1 LEKIVVTAVG
11 DLMLGDGPLSL
22 GVGVASSIS
31 KVGGDSIFKLAK
43 PILERGDI
51 VFGNLEAVLARGVIA
66 KTAPNR
72 RQLIGSPPSV
82 SSLKQAGFNVLSIA
96 NNHALEHGNTALLDS
111 IEHLKKEHIRTIGQ
125 NLEIIEIKGT
135 KVALLAYCLIED
147 STAYT
152 STGDPDQICSQIKKA
167 KSETNLV
174 IVSMHWGDEFIQRP
188 SLRQIEMAHKMIDS
202 GASLIIGHHPH
213 VIQGIETYNNGLI
226 AYSLGNFVF
235 DMGYIP
241 ETRNSFILEC
251 SFTYNGKM
259 DDYNLYPVYI
269 NHAFQPVPLSGLDK
283 EQALGEIERLS
294 RYISEREENYSESYE
309 VELLSRRKSARNKMK
324 IQFIKNI
331 YRYPLGFTVKVMA
344 DYARKIVR

>member
-1 LEKIVVTAVG
+1 LGKIVVTAVG
-11 DLMLGDGPLSL
+11 DLMLGDGPLNP
-22 GVGVASSIS
+22 GFGVASYIRN
-31 KVGGDSIFKLAK
+31 VGGDSLFKVVK

-51 VFGNLEAVLARGVIA
+51 VFGNLEAVLACGVIG
-66 KTAPNR
+66 KTASNH
-72 RQLIGSPPSV
+72 RQLIGSPSSV

-96 NNHALEHGNTALLDS
+96 NNHALEHGNTAMLDT

-152 STGDPDQICSQIKKA
+152 STVNPDQICSQIKKA
-167 KSETNLV
+167 KSETSLV
-174 IVSMHWGDEFIQRP
+174 IVSMHWGDEFIHRP
-188 SLRQIEMAHKMIDS
+188 SLRQIELAHKMIDS

-213 VIQGIETYNNGLI
+213 VVQGIEMYNNGLI

-251 SFTYNGKM
+251 SLTYNGKM
-259 DDYNLYPVYI
+259 DDYNLFPIYI
-269 NHAFQPVPLSGLDK
+269 NDAFQPVPLSGVER

-294 RYISEREENYSESYE
+294 RYTSEREENYSESYE
-309 VELLSRRKSARNKMK
+309 VELLSRRKRARNKMK
-324 IQFIKNI
+324 LQFIKNI
-331 YRYPLGFTVKVMA
+331 YRYPFGFTVKVMA
-344 DYARKIVR
+344 DYARKIVK